1 MAKRS
6 RRRARCAAGRWP
18 MARPAQP
25 GCALDWRMTW
35 LKPTGCGVI
44 VARIKSRGV
53 RGVVPPGQQ
62 SRLGA
67 DRRMPGLLDAQDRQE
82 ERPEDQLAAHHERG
96 HRRDHQP
103 QRVLVV
109 ELAELVG
116 LPVGQREDEA
126 DQARRTF
133 GSSGRK
139 PSAPAYTWV
148 NSQNSTAWNPITT
161 IAPAATSV
169 STSKV
174 TEPMVSG
181 PMATSVPMTRPVRP
195 MT

>member
-6 RRRARCAAGRWP
+6 RRRARCAAGRWH

-25 GCALDWRMTW
+25 GYALDWRMTW
-35 LKPTGCGVI
+35 LKPTACGAI
-44 VARIKSRGV
+44 VAYV
-53 RGVVPPGQQ
+53 NF
-62 SRLGA
+62 RLGA

-96 HRRDHQP
+96 HRRDHQA

-126 DQARRTF
+126 DQARRADRRP
-133 GSSGRK
+133 GQQ
-139 PSAPAYTWV
+139 APL
-148 NSQNSTAWNPITT
+148 Q
-161 IAPAATSV
+161 
-169 STSKV
+169 
-174 TEPMVSG
+174 
-181 PMATSVPMTRPVRP
+181 R
-195 MT
+195 